1 MAAEH
6 IAGAEVFAVG
16 RIEVDAEAARRPH
29 LVAQVRRQVTEKRQR
44 RPTVVRPIVVLDGH
58 DCRMVSQHSPNGP
71 NLSRRNPPHM
81 RPEPGLLLVRSARV
95 FQPVQVR
102 AKGALRRRDIS
113 GRVGTDD
120 VRPPEFL

>member
-1 MAAEH
+1 
-6 IAGAEVFAVG
+6 
-16 RIEVDAEAARRPH
+16 
-29 LVAQVRRQVTEKRQR
+29 
-44 RPTVVRPIVVLDGH
+44 
-58 DCRMVSQHSPNGP
+58 
-71 NLSRRNPPHM
+71 M

-120 VRPPEFL
+120 VRPPEFLYLSPRLVQAETAATRKGTSGFRPSNNGLAFSGLASFEK